1 MSMMGMVKQRHISNA
16 NVSSHK
22 FSQLNFI
29 LFQLFL
35 NSSDDENDDDCDDG
49 VNISDD
55 DDDSDDDDLNIMI

>member
-1 MSMMGMVKQRHISNA
+1 MMGMVKQRHISNA

-29 LFQLFL
+29 FFQLFL
-35 NSSDDENDDDCDDG
+35 NTSDDENDDDGDDG

-55 DDDSDDDDLNIMI
+55 DDFDIMI

>member
-1 MSMMGMVKQRHISNA
+1 MMGMVKQRHISNA

-29 LFQLFL
+29 FFQLFL
-35 NSSDDENDDDCDDG
+35 NTSDDENDNNGDDG

-55 DDDSDDDDLNIMI
+55 DDFDIMI